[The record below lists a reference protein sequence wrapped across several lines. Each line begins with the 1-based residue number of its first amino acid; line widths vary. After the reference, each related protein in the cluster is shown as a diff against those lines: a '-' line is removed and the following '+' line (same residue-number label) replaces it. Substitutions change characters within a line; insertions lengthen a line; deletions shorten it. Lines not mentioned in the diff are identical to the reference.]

1 MTFITRKKKFNS
13 NYLRSFKSHCM
24 THDQPFSGKALNT
37 SLDRRSH
44 FVVAAVAR
52 KESVMPV
59 LIGMLVVRSLKHPY
73 EEILNPKEAL
83 MLLCECVH
91 EC

>member
-1 MTFITRKKKFNS
+1 
-13 NYLRSFKSHCM
+13 M
-24 THDQPFSGKALNT
+24 THDQPFAGKALNT

-52 KESVMPV
+52 KDSVMLV
-59 LIGMLVVRSLKHPY
+59 LVGMLVVRSLKHPY
-73 EEILNPKEAL
+73 DKIRNPKQAL